1 MYKILASDGN
11 EYDSIS
17 ADKIRQW
24 IRENR
29 VESKTPV
36 MPEGA
41 ADWVFLSDLPEFKE
55 AFAAT
60 QKRQAKAANKGKQ
73 RQLLFW
79 CGALAIAGLVI
90 IIVLVVLKR

>member
-29 VESKTPV
+29 VEPKTPV

-41 ADWVFLSDLPEFKE
+41 DDWVFLCDLPEFAE
-55 AFAAT
+55 IFAAR
-60 QKRQAKAANKGKQ
+60 QKRQGKAANRGQ
-73 RQLLFW
+73 RRWLVVCLGAIIVAVAAALILLF
-79 CGALAIAGLVI
+79 
-90 IIVLVVLKR
+90 VLKK